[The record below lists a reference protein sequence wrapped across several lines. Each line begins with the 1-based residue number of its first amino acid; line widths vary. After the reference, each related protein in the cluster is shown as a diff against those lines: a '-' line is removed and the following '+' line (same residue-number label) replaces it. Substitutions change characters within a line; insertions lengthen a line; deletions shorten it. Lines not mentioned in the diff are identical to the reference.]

1 MPSSYIGFS
10 SDSRPDV
17 LTQQTL
23 MTSPNKKVTVIVGA
37 FITSPLCY
45 TSVSADALINAQY
58 LKI

>member
-17 LTQQTL
+17 LTQQAL
-23 MTSPNKKVTVIVGA
+23 MTSPNKEVTVIVGA

-45 TSVSADALINAQY
+45 TSVSTDALINAQY
-58 LKI
+58 LKF